1 MDIYGDTQSGNC
13 MKVKYTADHLGLSY
27 TWHSVDIVNG
37 GSRTPEFLQINP
49 QGQVPAVVL
58 KDGRVLSQS
67 NAIIAYLA
75 ENTRL
80 LPADRF
86 ARAQVLQWLFWEQ
99 YSHEPYVAVCRFHM
113 HYLGKGKETRE
124 AWRVERGEAALD
136 ALEDQLSQ
144 RQWLVADQFTI
155 ADIALFAYTH
165 VAQEGGFDLAPRAG
179 VRRWIAACGTALGV
193 PLATEAEG

>member
-13 MKVKYTADHLGLSY
+13 MKVKHTADYLGLSY

-49 QGQVPAVVL
+49 QGQVPSVVL
-58 KDGRVLSQS
+58 EDGRVLSQS
-67 NAIIAYLA
+67 NAIIAYLS

-80 LPADRF
+80 LPTDRF
-86 ARAQVLQWLFWEQ
+86 TRAQVLQWLFWEQ

-113 HYLGKGKETRE
+113 HYLGKSKETRE
-124 AWRVERGEAALD
+124 AWRVERGESALD

-144 RQWLVADQFTI
+144 RQWLVADQLTI
-155 ADIALFAYTH
+155 AD
-165 VAQEGGFDLAPRAG
+165 
-179 VRRWIAACGTALGV
+179 
-193 PLATEAEG
+193 